1 MKITIY
7 DRRYSLSQ
15 HLYHSEY
22 FENVE
27 PFNIHIAELTPEMAA
42 FGWLE
47 SLSDSDIDLGF
58 LDLNYTFIKFER

>member
-7 DRRYSLSQ
+7 DRRYSLTQ
-15 HLYHSEY
+15 HLHPAGY

-27 PFNIHIAELTPEMAA
+27 PFNIHIAELTPEMEA

-58 LDLNYTFIKFER
+58 LELDYTFIKFER